1 MLEKIFDLKA
11 NGTSVRQELRAGLT
25 SFMAMCYLIFVVP
38 SMLADAGMPRESAVA
53 AVIWVTIAITL
64 LMGLWARFPVGVA
77 PGLGITAFFAYYV
90 CGPAGYS
97 WQTGLGAVFISG
109 VFFMLLTVT
118 RVRQMIIDAVPMDL
132 KYAIVVGIGAFIAFI
147 GLKNCG
153 IVVADPSTFVTL
165 GPLTK
170 PEALLALG
178 GLALMAMLMC
188 LRVPGSMI
196 IGILTVT
203 VAGVL
208 CGVTA
213 MPEQAFSGFSL
224 PLPTETFMQMDL
236 KGALHHGL
244 ISIIFTLTMVD
255 LFDNMGVLIGLARKA
270 GFMDEDGHIRHL
282 DRALVTDSIGTMCS
296 AVLGATTAT
305 SYLECAAGVA
315 EGGRT
320 GLTAVTIAGLF
331 LLALF
336 DNMGVLI
343 GLARKAGFMDEDGHI
358 RHLDRALVTDSIGTM
373 CSAVLGATTATSY
386 LECAAGVAEGG
397 RTGLTAV
404 TIAGLFLL
412 ALFFTPLVAMVPA
425 YATAPVLVLVGAL
438 MMQEVVQI
446 KFRDLSVAIPA
457 FLTIIAMPL
466 TFNIATGFGFGFI
479 SFVVL
484 RVLTGR
490 RREVSPIMY
499 IVAICFAAN
508 FALRG

>member
-1 MLEKIFDLKA
+1 MMERLFRLSA
-11 NGTSVRQELRAGLT
+11 HGTSVRQECLAGLT

-38 SMLADAGMPRESAVA
+38 GMLADAGMPRESAVA
-53 AVIWVTIAITL
+53 STIWVTILITL
-64 LMGLWARFPVGVA
+64 IMGLWARFPVGVA

-90 CGPAGYS
+90 CGPAGYT

-109 VFFMLLTVT
+109 IVFLLLTVT
-118 RVRQMIIDAVPMDL
+118 RVRQMIIDAVPEDL
-132 KYAIVVGIGAFIAFI
+132 KSAIVVGVGAYIAFI
-147 GLKNCG
+147 GMQNCG
-153 IVVADPSTFVTL
+153 LVVANASTFVALGHLNRPPTL
-165 GPLTK
+165 LAVGGLLLIGTLLSRNVPGAMLIGILAVTF
-170 PEALLALG
+170 AGLALG
-178 GLALMAMLMC
+178 VSRL
-188 LRVPGSMI
+188 
-196 IGILTVT
+196 
-203 VAGVL
+203 
-208 CGVTA
+208 
-213 MPEQAFSGFSL
+213 PEGDLISFSV
-224 PLPTETFMQMDL
+224 PLPTETFGQMDL
-236 KGALHHGL
+236 VGALDHGL
-244 ISIIFTLTMVD
+244 FSIIFTLTMVD
-255 LFDNMGVLIGLARKA
+255 
-270 GFMDEDGHIRHL
+270 
-282 DRALVTDSIGTMCS
+282 
-296 AVLGATTAT
+296 
-305 SYLECAAGVA
+305 
-315 EGGRT
+315 
-320 GLTAVTIAGLF
+320 
-331 LLALF
+331 LF

-490 RREVSPIMY
+490 WREVSPIMY
-499 IVAICFAAN
+499 IVAVCFAAN